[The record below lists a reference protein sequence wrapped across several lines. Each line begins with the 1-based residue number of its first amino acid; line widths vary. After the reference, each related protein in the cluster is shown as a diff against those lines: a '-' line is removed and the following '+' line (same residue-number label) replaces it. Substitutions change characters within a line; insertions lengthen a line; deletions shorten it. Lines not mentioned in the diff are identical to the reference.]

1 MQLGHIL
8 TGITL
13 GFTLAACNSS
23 GGNKPD
29 SAPDATAQAPS
40 AQRGVYEQPKFVENT
55 LSGWNIRCQHDAG
68 DNSRYCN
75 AAKDDIS
82 VGILRKTDGSTLYR
96 LLIGSGTVYP
106 NSGQTVRIDEDMPL
120 ESGAKG
126 FSPEESYQLIERL
139 NSAQQIATR
148 YRHWPSGQYIQR
160 TTAVQGFNSVT
171 NFMMN
176 TLNSL

>member
-1 MQLGHIL
+1 MQFGKLVISFVL
-8 TGITL
+8 CCVL
-13 GFTLAACNSS
+13 VACKSS
-23 GGNKPD
+23 NTQPG
-29 SAPDATAQAPS
+29 STPDASAQGPS
-40 AQRGVYEQPKFVENT
+40 AQRGVYEQPPFVENT
-55 LSGWNIRCQHDAG
+55 ISGWNIRCQRDGA

-75 AAKDDIS
+75 TTKDDVSI
-82 VGILRKTDGSTLYR
+82 GILRKADGSTLYR

-106 NSGQTVRIDEDMPL
+106 NSGQTVRIDADMPL
-120 ESGAKG
+120 ESGPKG
-126 FSPEESYQLIERL
+126 FSPEESRQLIERL

-160 TTAVQGFNSVT
+160 TTAVQGFSSVT